1 MPRHDH
7 SNEENYPTPYVA
19 TVSKILQSGWV
30 TIIGNS
36 APSVEKAQENLEAT
50 RREYY
55 ESGGWGGP
63 G

>member
-1 MPRHDH
+1 MTSHT
-7 SNEENYPTPYVA
+7 NEPTYPTPYIASVQKVMQNGKVTIQGNSGA
-19 TVSKILQSGWV
+19 TVEEAL
-30 TIIGNS
+30 
-36 APSVEKAQENLEAT
+36 ENLQKT